1 MASESQEQQALIQ
14 WSQYA
19 RQEYKELELLY
30 HVPNGGRRD
39 KREALSL
46 KRQGVK
52 AGVPDLVLPVG
63 RGGYLGLYVE
73 LKVDKNKTTDNQNI
87 WIENLRNQNYRVQ
100 VCYGW
105 LEAKKVIEDYL
116 MQPKTEVIKK

>member
-39 KREALSL
+39 KREALSF

-73 LKVDKNKTTDNQNI
+73 LKVGKNKTTANQNI